1 MYGTL
6 VFATLAVIVLLS
18 LFIIVTG
25 FGIDENTHLEIG
37 NNEIEMRPWR
47 FLWFIPLLGILFVF
61 AKTSGDSF
69 SSFDEIAK
77 TSKKKWHTIYTNNIN
92 ADVTVSTEHVTLNPK
107 KSVTRDDKEKL
118 FTAGTYIPL
127 HLSSKTVT
135 ITATNKHDSTSKE
148 AELTDDNFI
157 EKWPK
162 GTNPDKTNGRI
173 TKIEYRSTS
182 TPLKWFGMTVE
193 KTSYD
198 EARITVE
205 YKGTDDPSTKQLFGE
220 D

>member
-1 MYGTL
+1 MNNKLETSLSQNDLNCLFSTKVEKASNHYFYIITN
-6 VFATLAVIVLLS
+6 THKIYIKNPQITWEQPLAVIVLLS

-157 EKWPK
+157 EK
-162 GTNPDKTNGRI
+162 
-173 TKIEYRSTS
+173 
-182 TPLKWFGMTVE
+182 
-193 KTSYD
+193 
-198 EARITVE
+198 
-205 YKGTDDPSTKQLFGE
+205 
-220 D
+220 